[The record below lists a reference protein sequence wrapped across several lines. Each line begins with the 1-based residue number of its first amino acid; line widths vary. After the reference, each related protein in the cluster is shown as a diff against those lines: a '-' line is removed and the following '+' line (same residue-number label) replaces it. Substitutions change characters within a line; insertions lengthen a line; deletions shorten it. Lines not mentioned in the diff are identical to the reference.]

1 MENLRVYGS
10 YSRGYKAG
18 GYNLDRFELGNT
30 GVNPVP
36 AVFSPRS
43 NADAGALRFA
53 AEKVNA
59 FELGAKFSGR
69 RWSANIAAFREE
81 FSNFQLNTFNGTSF
95 VVQNINGCG
104 ARSEEHTS
112 ELQSLM
118 RISYAVFFLKKKKHQ
133 YNN

>member
-1 MENLRVYGS
+1 MLTLGGRGNASPALNTLDRKVSFGDGEFSGTAVVSYKPMENLLVYGS

-69 RWSANIAAFREE
+69 RWSANIARK
-81 FSNFQLNTFNGTSF
+81 SDVSGK
-95 VVQNINGCG
+95 GG
-104 ARSEEHTS
+104 AG
-112 ELQSLM
+112 
-118 RISYAVFFLKKKKHQ
+118 
-133 YNN
+133 

>member
-1 MENLRVYGS
+1 MGCLGNASPALNTLDLKDSFGDGEFSGTAVVSYKPMENLLVYGS

-59 FELGAKFSGR
+59 F
-69 RWSANIAAFREE
+69 
-81 FSNFQLNTFNGTSF
+81 
-95 VVQNINGCG
+95 
-104 ARSEEHTS
+104 RSEEHTS

-118 RISYAVFFLKKKKHQ
+118 RIS
-133 YNN
+133 

>member
-104 ARSEEHTS
+104 TALT
-112 ELQSLM
+112 
-118 RISYAVFFLKKKKHQ
+118 AVFVVLGLILLISAWYARYLPQ
-133 YNN
+133 SM

>member
-1 MENLRVYGS
+1 MIRRPPRSTRTETLFPYTTLFRSENLLVYGS

-69 RWSANIAAFREE
+69 RWSANIAALDRK
-81 FSNFQLNTFNGTSF
+81 ST
-95 VVQNINGCG
+95 
-104 ARSEEHTS
+104 R
-112 ELQSLM
+112 
-118 RISYAVFFLKKKKHQ
+118 LKSSH
-133 YNN
+133 

>member
-1 MENLRVYGS
+1 MENLLVYGS

-69 RWSANIAAFREE
+69 RW
-81 FSNFQLNTFNGTSF
+81 
-95 VVQNINGCG
+95 
-104 ARSEEHTS
+104 RSEERRVGKDCVSTGRTWGAPDS
-112 ELQSLM
+112 S
-118 RISYAVFFLKKKKHQ
+118 KKNKK
-133 YNN
+133 